1 MLAWLTAAPLVAA
14 ERRAR
19 RSRACPAWASRV
31 SRAAPLQVLQQP
43 AEGGQVLSLC
53 SNIKEAAV
61 KVAEIWIFSLS
72 SQPIDHEDSAMQAGP
87 KAKSTGEYRLGPPL
101 CHRRH
106 LPAMS
111 LQA

>member
-1 MLAWLTAAPLVAA
+1 MPPA
-14 ERRAR
+14 RA
-19 RSRACPAWASRV
+19 SRAF
-31 SRAAPLQVLQQP
+31 RAAPPQVLQQP

-53 SNIKEAAV
+53 SNIKEATV

-87 KAKSTGEYRLGPPL
+87 KAKSAGECCLGPPL
-101 CHRRH
+101 FRGRR
-106 LPAMS
+106 LLAMR

>member
-1 MLAWLTAAPLVAA
+1 MARISPLQKA
-14 ERRAR
+14 
-19 RSRACPAWASRV
+19 
-31 SRAAPLQVLQQP
+31 RAAYRPKLP
-43 AEGGQVLSLC
+43 AALRGG
-53 SNIKEAAV
+53 AAV

-87 KAKSTGEYRLGPPL
+87 KAKSTGECRLGPPL